1 MAGLPNSSKALQQW
15 QHLFEEKGVSRTEQ
29 ARQHL
34 QQMLRL
40 GLPTRKH
47 EDWKYTPLEGL
58 THSQFIQQCATISA
72 AQRDALALQIDAV
85 RLVFVDGRFMPELS
99 DSTQNSGFD
108 VSVRDER
115 QTLAAPVHPE
125 VFLHLTES
133 LAQCVT
139 YIQVR
144 RNQRPTRPLL
154 LMHITQG
161 VDSDELNTAHY
172 RHHLALAEG
181 AEATVIEHYVSLTA
195 AKHFT
200 GARLTMN
207 VADNAQLRHIKLAF
221 ENASSYH
228 FAHNDLLLATDASA
242 FSHSFLLGAAVL
254 RHHSSSQLN
263 GENAT
268 LRLNSLAMPVKNE
281 VCDTRTWLEHNK
293 GYCNSR
299 QLHKTIVSD
308 KGRAVFNGLINVAQ
322 HAIKTDGQMTNNN
335 LLLGKLAEVDTKPQL
350 EIYAD
355 DVKCSHG
362 ATIGRIDDEQM
373 FYLQSRGI
381 RQQEA
386 RHMILYAFA
395 AELTEAIHDS
405 ALKQQVLARIGQRL
419 PGAGMTFP
427 VEKVR
432 ADFPILQRE
441 VNGLPL
447 AYLDSAASAQKP
459 NQVIDAESA
468 FYRHGYAAVHR
479 GIHTLSAQATE
490 SMENV
495 RKQASR
501 FINARSAEELV
512 FVRGTTEGIN
522 LVANSWGTEN
532 IRAGDNII
540 ISEMEHHANI
550 VPWQMLC
557 ERKGA
562 ELRVIPLHPDGTLR
576 LETLAALFDDRTR
589 LLAITHV
596 SNVLGTENPLPDMIA
611 LARQHGAKV
620 LVDGAQ
626 AVMHHAVDVQALD
639 CDFYV
644 FSGHKLYG
652 PTGIGILYVKEA
664 LLQEMPPWE
673 GGGSMIST
681 VSLTQGTTWAKA
693 PWRFEAGTP
702 NTGGIIGLGA
712 AIDYVTSL
720 GLDKI
725 GDYEQ
730 MLMRYALEQL
740 AQVPDITLYGPAQR
754 LGVITFNLGKH
765 HAYDVGS
772 FLDNYGIAVRTG
784 HHCAMP
790 LMAWYGVPAMCRA
803 SLAMYNTHEEVD
815 RLVAGLTRIHRLL
828 G

>member
-1 MAGLPNSSKALQQW
+1 
-15 QHLFEEKGVSRTEQ
+15 
-29 ARQHL
+29 
-34 QQMLRL
+34 
-40 GLPTRKH
+40 
-47 EDWKYTPLEGL
+47 
-58 THSQFIQQCATISA
+58 
-72 AQRDALALQIDAV
+72 
-85 RLVFVDGRFMPELS
+85 
-99 DSTQNSGFD
+99 
-108 VSVRDER
+108 
-115 QTLAAPVHPE
+115 
-125 VFLHLTES
+125 
-133 LAQCVT
+133 
-139 YIQVR
+139 
-144 RNQRPTRPLL
+144 
-154 LMHITQG
+154 
-161 VDSDELNTAHY
+161 
-172 RHHLALAEG
+172 
-181 AEATVIEHYVSLTA
+181 
-195 AKHFT
+195 
-200 GARLTMN
+200 
-207 VADNAQLRHIKLAF
+207 
-221 ENASSYH
+221 
-228 FAHNDLLLATDASA
+228 
-242 FSHSFLLGAAVL
+242 
-254 RHHSSSQLN
+254 
-263 GENAT
+263 
-268 LRLNSLAMPVKNE
+268 
-281 VCDTRTWLEHNK
+281 
-293 GYCNSR
+293 
-299 QLHKTIVSD
+299 
-308 KGRAVFNGLINVAQ
+308 
-322 HAIKTDGQMTNNN
+322 
-335 LLLGKLAEVDTKPQL
+335 
-350 EIYAD
+350 
-355 DVKCSHG
+355 
-362 ATIGRIDDEQM
+362 
-373 FYLQSRGI
+373 
-381 RQQEA
+381 
-386 RHMILYAFA
+386 
-395 AELTEAIHDS
+395 
-405 ALKQQVLARIGQRL
+405 
-419 PGAGMTFP
+419 MTFP

-740 AQVPDITLYGPAQR
+740 AQVPDITRYGPAQR
-754 LGVITFNLGKH
+754 LGVIAFNLGKH

>member
-1 MAGLPNSSKALQQW
+1 
-15 QHLFEEKGVSRTEQ
+15 
-29 ARQHL
+29 
-34 QQMLRL
+34 
-40 GLPTRKH
+40 
-47 EDWKYTPLEGL
+47 
-58 THSQFIQQCATISA
+58 
-72 AQRDALALQIDAV
+72 
-85 RLVFVDGRFMPELS
+85 
-99 DSTQNSGFD
+99 
-108 VSVRDER
+108 
-115 QTLAAPVHPE
+115 
-125 VFLHLTES
+125 
-133 LAQCVT
+133 
-139 YIQVR
+139 
-144 RNQRPTRPLL
+144 
-154 LMHITQG
+154 
-161 VDSDELNTAHY
+161 
-172 RHHLALAEG
+172 
-181 AEATVIEHYVSLTA
+181 
-195 AKHFT
+195 
-200 GARLTMN
+200 
-207 VADNAQLRHIKLAF
+207 
-221 ENASSYH
+221 
-228 FAHNDLLLATDASA
+228 
-242 FSHSFLLGAAVL
+242 
-254 RHHSSSQLN
+254 
-263 GENAT
+263 
-268 LRLNSLAMPVKNE
+268 
-281 VCDTRTWLEHNK
+281 
-293 GYCNSR
+293 
-299 QLHKTIVSD
+299 
-308 KGRAVFNGLINVAQ
+308 
-322 HAIKTDGQMTNNN
+322 
-335 LLLGKLAEVDTKPQL
+335 
-350 EIYAD
+350 
-355 DVKCSHG
+355 
-362 ATIGRIDDEQM
+362 
-373 FYLQSRGI
+373 
-381 RQQEA
+381 
-386 RHMILYAFA
+386 
-395 AELTEAIHDS
+395 
-405 ALKQQVLARIGQRL
+405 
-419 PGAGMTFP
+419 MTFP

-447 AYLDSAASAQKP
+447 AYLDSAASAQKL

-754 LGVITFNLGKH
+754 LGVIAFNLGKH

>member
-1 MAGLPNSSKALQQW
+1 
-15 QHLFEEKGVSRTEQ
+15 
-29 ARQHL
+29 
-34 QQMLRL
+34 
-40 GLPTRKH
+40 
-47 EDWKYTPLEGL
+47 
-58 THSQFIQQCATISA
+58 
-72 AQRDALALQIDAV
+72 
-85 RLVFVDGRFMPELS
+85 
-99 DSTQNSGFD
+99 
-108 VSVRDER
+108 
-115 QTLAAPVHPE
+115 
-125 VFLHLTES
+125 
-133 LAQCVT
+133 
-139 YIQVR
+139 
-144 RNQRPTRPLL
+144 
-154 LMHITQG
+154 
-161 VDSDELNTAHY
+161 
-172 RHHLALAEG
+172 
-181 AEATVIEHYVSLTA
+181 
-195 AKHFT
+195 
-200 GARLTMN
+200 
-207 VADNAQLRHIKLAF
+207 
-221 ENASSYH
+221 
-228 FAHNDLLLATDASA
+228 
-242 FSHSFLLGAAVL
+242 
-254 RHHSSSQLN
+254 
-263 GENAT
+263 
-268 LRLNSLAMPVKNE
+268 
-281 VCDTRTWLEHNK
+281 
-293 GYCNSR
+293 
-299 QLHKTIVSD
+299 
-308 KGRAVFNGLINVAQ
+308 
-322 HAIKTDGQMTNNN
+322 
-335 LLLGKLAEVDTKPQL
+335 
-350 EIYAD
+350 
-355 DVKCSHG
+355 
-362 ATIGRIDDEQM
+362 
-373 FYLQSRGI
+373 
-381 RQQEA
+381 
-386 RHMILYAFA
+386 
-395 AELTEAIHDS
+395 
-405 ALKQQVLARIGQRL
+405 
-419 PGAGMTFP
+419 MTFP

-576 LETLAALFDDRTR
+576 LEILATLFDDRTR

-626 AVMHHAVDVQALD
+626 AVMHHTVDVQALD

-673 GGGSMIST
+673 GGGSMIAT

-754 LGVITFNLGKH
+754 LGVIAFNLGKH

-815 RLVAGLTRIHRLL
+815 RLVAGLTRIHLLL

>member
-1 MAGLPNSSKALQQW
+1 
-15 QHLFEEKGVSRTEQ
+15 
-29 ARQHL
+29 
-34 QQMLRL
+34 
-40 GLPTRKH
+40 
-47 EDWKYTPLEGL
+47 
-58 THSQFIQQCATISA
+58 
-72 AQRDALALQIDAV
+72 
-85 RLVFVDGRFMPELS
+85 
-99 DSTQNSGFD
+99 
-108 VSVRDER
+108 
-115 QTLAAPVHPE
+115 
-125 VFLHLTES
+125 
-133 LAQCVT
+133 
-139 YIQVR
+139 
-144 RNQRPTRPLL
+144 
-154 LMHITQG
+154 
-161 VDSDELNTAHY
+161 
-172 RHHLALAEG
+172 
-181 AEATVIEHYVSLTA
+181 
-195 AKHFT
+195 
-200 GARLTMN
+200 
-207 VADNAQLRHIKLAF
+207 
-221 ENASSYH
+221 
-228 FAHNDLLLATDASA
+228 
-242 FSHSFLLGAAVL
+242 
-254 RHHSSSQLN
+254 
-263 GENAT
+263 
-268 LRLNSLAMPVKNE
+268 
-281 VCDTRTWLEHNK
+281 
-293 GYCNSR
+293 
-299 QLHKTIVSD
+299 
-308 KGRAVFNGLINVAQ
+308 
-322 HAIKTDGQMTNNN
+322 
-335 LLLGKLAEVDTKPQL
+335 
-350 EIYAD
+350 
-355 DVKCSHG
+355 
-362 ATIGRIDDEQM
+362 
-373 FYLQSRGI
+373 
-381 RQQEA
+381 
-386 RHMILYAFA
+386 
-395 AELTEAIHDS
+395 
-405 ALKQQVLARIGQRL
+405 
-419 PGAGMTFP
+419 MTFP

-557 ERKGA
+557 EHKGA

-730 MLMRYALEQL
+730 MLVRYALEQL

-754 LGVITFNLGKH
+754 LGVIAFNLGKH

>member
-1 MAGLPNSSKALQQW
+1 
-15 QHLFEEKGVSRTEQ
+15 
-29 ARQHL
+29 
-34 QQMLRL
+34 
-40 GLPTRKH
+40 
-47 EDWKYTPLEGL
+47 
-58 THSQFIQQCATISA
+58 
-72 AQRDALALQIDAV
+72 
-85 RLVFVDGRFMPELS
+85 
-99 DSTQNSGFD
+99 
-108 VSVRDER
+108 
-115 QTLAAPVHPE
+115 
-125 VFLHLTES
+125 
-133 LAQCVT
+133 
-139 YIQVR
+139 
-144 RNQRPTRPLL
+144 
-154 LMHITQG
+154 
-161 VDSDELNTAHY
+161 
-172 RHHLALAEG
+172 
-181 AEATVIEHYVSLTA
+181 
-195 AKHFT
+195 
-200 GARLTMN
+200 
-207 VADNAQLRHIKLAF
+207 
-221 ENASSYH
+221 
-228 FAHNDLLLATDASA
+228 
-242 FSHSFLLGAAVL
+242 
-254 RHHSSSQLN
+254 
-263 GENAT
+263 
-268 LRLNSLAMPVKNE
+268 
-281 VCDTRTWLEHNK
+281 
-293 GYCNSR
+293 
-299 QLHKTIVSD
+299 
-308 KGRAVFNGLINVAQ
+308 
-322 HAIKTDGQMTNNN
+322 
-335 LLLGKLAEVDTKPQL
+335 
-350 EIYAD
+350 
-355 DVKCSHG
+355 
-362 ATIGRIDDEQM
+362 
-373 FYLQSRGI
+373 
-381 RQQEA
+381 
-386 RHMILYAFA
+386 
-395 AELTEAIHDS
+395 
-405 ALKQQVLARIGQRL
+405 
-419 PGAGMTFP
+419 MTFP

-740 AQVPDITLYGPAQR
+740 AQVPDITLYGLAQR
-754 LGVITFNLGKH
+754 LGVIAFNLGKH

>member
-1 MAGLPNSSKALQQW
+1 
-15 QHLFEEKGVSRTEQ
+15 
-29 ARQHL
+29 
-34 QQMLRL
+34 
-40 GLPTRKH
+40 
-47 EDWKYTPLEGL
+47 
-58 THSQFIQQCATISA
+58 
-72 AQRDALALQIDAV
+72 
-85 RLVFVDGRFMPELS
+85 
-99 DSTQNSGFD
+99 
-108 VSVRDER
+108 
-115 QTLAAPVHPE
+115 
-125 VFLHLTES
+125 
-133 LAQCVT
+133 
-139 YIQVR
+139 
-144 RNQRPTRPLL
+144 
-154 LMHITQG
+154 
-161 VDSDELNTAHY
+161 
-172 RHHLALAEG
+172 
-181 AEATVIEHYVSLTA
+181 
-195 AKHFT
+195 
-200 GARLTMN
+200 
-207 VADNAQLRHIKLAF
+207 
-221 ENASSYH
+221 
-228 FAHNDLLLATDASA
+228 
-242 FSHSFLLGAAVL
+242 
-254 RHHSSSQLN
+254 
-263 GENAT
+263 
-268 LRLNSLAMPVKNE
+268 
-281 VCDTRTWLEHNK
+281 
-293 GYCNSR
+293 
-299 QLHKTIVSD
+299 
-308 KGRAVFNGLINVAQ
+308 
-322 HAIKTDGQMTNNN
+322 
-335 LLLGKLAEVDTKPQL
+335 
-350 EIYAD
+350 
-355 DVKCSHG
+355 
-362 ATIGRIDDEQM
+362 
-373 FYLQSRGI
+373 
-381 RQQEA
+381 
-386 RHMILYAFA
+386 
-395 AELTEAIHDS
+395 
-405 ALKQQVLARIGQRL
+405 
-419 PGAGMTFP
+419 MTFP

-447 AYLDSAASAQKP
+447 AYLDSAVSAQKP

-754 LGVITFNLGKH
+754 LGVIAFNLGNH

>member
-1 MAGLPNSSKALQQW
+1 
-15 QHLFEEKGVSRTEQ
+15 
-29 ARQHL
+29 
-34 QQMLRL
+34 
-40 GLPTRKH
+40 
-47 EDWKYTPLEGL
+47 
-58 THSQFIQQCATISA
+58 
-72 AQRDALALQIDAV
+72 
-85 RLVFVDGRFMPELS
+85 
-99 DSTQNSGFD
+99 
-108 VSVRDER
+108 
-115 QTLAAPVHPE
+115 
-125 VFLHLTES
+125 
-133 LAQCVT
+133 
-139 YIQVR
+139 
-144 RNQRPTRPLL
+144 
-154 LMHITQG
+154 
-161 VDSDELNTAHY
+161 
-172 RHHLALAEG
+172 
-181 AEATVIEHYVSLTA
+181 
-195 AKHFT
+195 
-200 GARLTMN
+200 
-207 VADNAQLRHIKLAF
+207 
-221 ENASSYH
+221 
-228 FAHNDLLLATDASA
+228 
-242 FSHSFLLGAAVL
+242 
-254 RHHSSSQLN
+254 
-263 GENAT
+263 
-268 LRLNSLAMPVKNE
+268 
-281 VCDTRTWLEHNK
+281 
-293 GYCNSR
+293 
-299 QLHKTIVSD
+299 
-308 KGRAVFNGLINVAQ
+308 
-322 HAIKTDGQMTNNN
+322 
-335 LLLGKLAEVDTKPQL
+335 
-350 EIYAD
+350 
-355 DVKCSHG
+355 
-362 ATIGRIDDEQM
+362 
-373 FYLQSRGI
+373 
-381 RQQEA
+381 
-386 RHMILYAFA
+386 
-395 AELTEAIHDS
+395 
-405 ALKQQVLARIGQRL
+405 
-419 PGAGMTFP
+419 MTFP

-532 IRAGDNII
+532 IRAGDNIM

-754 LGVITFNLGKH
+754 LGVIAFNLGKH

-772 FLDNYGIAVRTG
+772 FLDNYGIVVRTG